1 MHYPARTISYRSPQ
15 ELCSSSGKKL
25 DMGIRRG
32 AGVEI
37 RSRLTEE
44 ISNYERIA
52 LHLLVHCDIQK
63 AEVNTQ
69 AMNGNA

>member
-1 MHYPARTISYRSPQ
+1 MHYPARTISYRRPQ
-15 ELCSSSGKKL
+15 ELCSSSSKKL

-32 AGVEI
+32 AGVEM

-44 ISNYERIA
+44 ISNYERMT

-63 AEVNTQ
+63 AVVNKQTR
-69 AMNGNA
+69 NENT